1 MALRRIVKDR
11 SGQDVYR
18 CHSCLD
24 CDIELPD
31 EMDIPLAS
39 LIQLVLLDDDEA
51 LNSRTLWSDRV
62 LEASRGA
69 CKRGLNLH
77 AVMLA
82 LRGESTRRMGGT
94 ALHPHSEWLP
104 PS

>member
-1 MALRRIVKDR
+1 MSLRRIIKQAT
-11 SGQDVYR
+11 GQDAYACQV
-18 CHSCLD
+18 CLD
-24 CDIELPD
+24 CDIQHSE

-51 LNSRTLWSDRV
+51 LKCRTLWSDSV
-62 LEASRGA
+62 LEASRCA

-82 LRGESTRRMGGT
+82 LREESIRRMG
-94 ALHPHSEWLP
+94 
-104 PS
+104 